1 MNLRML
7 RRLRNLKRKAVGNGA
22 EKQANQPRIS
32 LEESPI
38 MRVAIEQVGRGLPAN
53 LAQKFAAAA
62 VEEAGA
68 GNVSKSALAIL
79 RHILTALWSLRR
91 VHPRAGAAVGG
102 HAGPVQHADQGQRLR
117 GRVCLTWRSVHSI
130 FLRRGQK
137 KVVND
142 HIFARTKT

>member
-79 RHILTALWSLRR
+79 RHILICPLQSIREAFENTACLQAPSGSL
-91 VHPRAGAAVGG
+91 P
-102 HAGPVQHADQGQRLR
+102 
-117 GRVCLTWRSVHSI
+117 
-130 FLRRGQK
+130 
-137 KVVND
+137 
-142 HIFARTKT
+142 